1 MSYDVTVNLN
11 GTSFGVRFKPSW
23 SIARL
28 KAEIAR
34 KRNVSAVGLK
44 IIFAG
49 QELPDT
55 MTLGNCQMNHSVI
68 HAVISLDATYDGN
81 KTATQA
87 ANLTNVTLTQDD
99 AEDGGSPQSGTQ
111 YYGTLLTSLTRLRVV
126 NDIALSE
133 ANSRLG
139 RQSYFYVYCKTCKR
153 LTQGKL
159 RCRCSSCKEG
169 SFVLTQGPNCWEDV
183 LTKARMPGRCESS
196 GNCQCTTAEFYFKCG
211 EHRDSDEQ
219 APLSMLKSNIRNI
232 PCITCSS
239 ETA

>member
-99 AEDGGSPQSGTQ
+99 AEDGGSPQSG
-111 YYGTLLTSLTRLRVV
+111 
-126 NDIALSE
+126 
-133 ANSRLG
+133 